1 MIAQA
6 KTKDEVEREVQ
17 LTYASYIEEMKGLGF
32 GLFWMDLVGRRFRF
46 VRMHGHGHGCAR
58 FAFYDPFPEGKVTK
72 ADCINRVI
80 DAAFEEGG
88 KSGVEGAIQML
99 ADKYD
104 IDLRN

>member
-6 KTKDEVEREVQ
+6 KTKDEAEREVQ
-17 LTYASYIEEMKGLGF
+17 LTYAAYIEEMKGLGF

-46 VRMHGHGHGCAR
+46 VRIHGHGRDCAR

-72 ADCINRVI
+72 ADCVNRVI
-80 DAAFEEGG
+80 DAAFEEGKRAG
-88 KSGVEGAIQML
+88 AEEAIQTL
-99 ADKYD
+99 SDKFD